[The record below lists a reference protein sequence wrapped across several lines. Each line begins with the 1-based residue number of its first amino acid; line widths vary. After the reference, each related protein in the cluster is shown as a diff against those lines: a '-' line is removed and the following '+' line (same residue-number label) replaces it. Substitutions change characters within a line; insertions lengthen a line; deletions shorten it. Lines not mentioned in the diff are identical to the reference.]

1 MTAVLAAASTVIP
14 QLLNFPCEG
23 TQMPERPLM
32 KKFRQKSLDSAA
44 HVRGWRWKFNDLPA
58 DCDDF
63 GPLLASERHIA
74 WAMNAPG
81 EEVTL

>member
-1 MTAVLAAASTVIP
+1 MFAP
-14 QLLNFPCEG
+14 GED
-23 TQMPERPLM
+23 
-32 KKFRQKSLDSAA
+32 RQ
-44 HVRGWRWKFNDLPA
+44 FEQLPA